1 MKITPEENLKMWRRI
16 RRLTLLGM
24 LIGIYPAYHG
34 LNNLNNLL
42 EFIIIELV
50 MIFGFI
56 KSTSEIWRIK
66 DGIELIKILEEIQ
79 RRKFGKNSE
88 ENNYENGRK

>member
-1 MKITPEENLKMWRRI
+1 MKITPEQNLKIWRRI

-24 LIGIYPAYHG
+24 LMGIYPAYHG
-34 LNNLNNLL
+34 LDNFNNLS

-56 KSTSEIWRIK
+56 KSTAQIWRIK
-66 DGIELIKILEEIQ
+66 NGIQLIKILKEIQ
-79 RRKFGKNSE
+79 RRNFGKNNE
-88 ENNYENGRK
+88 EKKS